1 MAKLP
6 AVACTLCLRQ
16 VQEPQDPTCEAFE
29 TQSTAPRVKLVVC
42 ILDGTA
48 RCLSHDCCR
57 RLSSWRYQGALCSL
71 HVASTCVCE
80 DYIAKAEVVCG

>member
-16 VQEPQDPTCEAFE
+16 VQEPQDPTREAFE
-29 TQSTAPRVKLVVC
+29 THSTAPKANLVVC

-48 RCLSHDCCR
+48 RCLPHDCGR
-57 RLSSWRYQGALCSL
+57 RLSSWRHQRALCSL
-71 HVASTCVCE
+71 HVTSTCVCE
-80 DYIAKAEVVCG
+80 DCIAKAEVVCG